1 MNNKLIS
8 VVIPV
13 YNGGQ
18 YLSSA
23 VDSVLAQTYRPIE
36 IVVVDDGSTDNTA
49 KIAKSYRDVIYVH
62 QENRGNAAARNTGLA
77 HCKGELISLL
87 DADDYWPANKSEIQ
101 SGYLEQHPELGC
113 VIGKMRNFLHEGVA
127 KPEWIPDAMMAEEG
141 VALSLGA
148 MLAHRWV
155 FERIGNFNTL
165 YWHGN
170 DFDWFIRLKEAKISM
185 GVMPDIFLHR
195 RIHTNNESRKQ
206 NVLARERIRVLK
218 ASMDRMRGIQNAP
231 VPGMR

>member
-101 SGYLEQHPELGC
+101 SAHLE
-113 VIGKMRNFLHEGVA
+113 
-127 KPEWIPDAMMAEEG
+127 
-141 VALSLGA
+141 
-148 MLAHRWV
+148 
-155 FERIGNFNTL
+155 
-165 YWHGN
+165 
-170 DFDWFIRLKEAKISM
+170 
-185 GVMPDIFLHR
+185 
-195 RIHTNNESRKQ
+195 
-206 NVLARERIRVLK
+206 
-218 ASMDRMRGIQNAP
+218 
-231 VPGMR
+231 